1 MLMVYFK
8 LSLKY
13 NNENNIGLYRD
24 DDLTVFKNIN
34 GQKSEKVKEDFQKLF
49 KGNELDIVIR
59 WPTLYMAYYMLYSRS
74 FMNIN

>member
-1 MLMVYFK
+1 MKLRKRDVMVYFK

-34 GQKSEKVKEDFQKLF
+34 GQKSEKVKKDFQKLL
-49 KGNELDIVIR
+49 KGNELDIVIYGL
-59 WPTLYMAYYMLYSRS
+59 LYV
-74 FMNIN
+74 I